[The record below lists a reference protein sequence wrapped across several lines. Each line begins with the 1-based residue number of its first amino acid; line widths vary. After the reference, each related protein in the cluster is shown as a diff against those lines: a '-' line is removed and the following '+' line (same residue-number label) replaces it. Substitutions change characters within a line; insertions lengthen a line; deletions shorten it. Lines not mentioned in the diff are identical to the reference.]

1 MFQNAMEV
9 VQQMTLMSDVF
20 MSRVLDSNRRI
31 AYLYSKTNIE

>member
-20 MSRVLDSNRRI
+20 MSRVLDSNRRT
-31 AYLYSKTNIE
+31 AHLYSKTNIE